1 MAHRIL
7 VVDDDPDV
15 LSLIKTALQF
25 EHFEVTTARD
35 GFEATA
41 MAGKYLPDL
50 IVLDIMMPKMDG
62 FRVCRNL
69 RQMKEFKKTP
79 IVFLTAKDTPGDA
92 EWGKK
97 MGGSRYLTKPLDIR
111 LLLTTVREFLSEQTR
126 EKDRPE
132 LDQVRRDARFEG

>member
-1 MAHRIL
+1 MAYRIL
-7 VVDDDPDV
+7 VVDDDPDC
-15 LSLIKTALQF
+15 LALIKTALLFQG
-25 EHFEVTTARD
+25 FEVATAKD

-50 IVLDIMMPKMDG
+50 IILDVMMPKMDG

-69 RQMKEFKKTP
+69 RQMKEFKTTP

-97 MGGSRYLTKPLDIR
+97 MGGSRYLTKPLDMR
-111 LLLTTVREFLSEQTR
+111 VLLEAVRDCLTPDAD
-126 EKDRPE
+126 EKDRPQ
-132 LDQVRRDARFEG
+132 LDQIRRDARFEG